1 MEEASVSLSLKTP
14 QQWLK
19 HLKCQVPLSKV
30 KRLFANRP
38 NLESH
43 QGVEA
48 SAEEAEVEVVSEG
61 EVLVTEETEAA
72 AASLVEGEEAVGP
85 LATAMVGAEEEAA
98 VETGSGKTEDHPVIE
113 MTAETLGEQAGEVTT
128 MVVITGTTDFEFNT
142 PEYLNIG
149 MHL

>member
-1 MEEASVSLSLKTP
+1 M
-14 QQWLK
+14 
-19 HLKCQVPLSKV
+19 
-30 KRLFANRP
+30 FANRP

-48 SAEEAEVEVVSEG
+48 SAEEAEVVSEE

-72 AASLVEGEEAVGP
+72 AASLVEEEEAAGP
-85 LATAMVGAEEEAA
+85 LATAMEGAEEEAV
-98 VETGSGKTEDHPVIE
+98 VETGSGKTEDHPEIE
-113 MTAETLGEQAGEVTT
+113 MTAETLGEQEGEVTT